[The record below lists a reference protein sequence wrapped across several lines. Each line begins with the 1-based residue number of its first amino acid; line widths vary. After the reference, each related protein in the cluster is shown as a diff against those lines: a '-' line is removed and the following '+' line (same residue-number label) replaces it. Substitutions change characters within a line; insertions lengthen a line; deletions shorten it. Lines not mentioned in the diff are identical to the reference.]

1 MEEYQIYQ
9 KLARLEA
16 TKNRLQIK
24 LTAVDSRISDLQ
36 KELEKDAPGIYSTTG
51 VYVIRSANRYKI
63 GYASNVHDRL
73 DQIQTGS
80 PFRCRIV
87 IFIPCEIERAMRLEA
102 HLHIHFSHKR
112 MIGEWFELNQVD
124 LKELLEICKSKH
136 HHDMFQKLFDESEWV
151 EKEPVIIPIKDAYAV
166 LKLIKEISNEE
177 QGLVPVSKVI
187 QRSLSI
193 GMLESETRKILDQI
207 RRDGDVFEP
216 RPGLLKLP

>member
-1 MEEYQIYQ
+1 MNVQMQICTFRWEAIEMEEYQIYQ

-51 VYVIRSANRYKI
+51 VYVIRTPLKRRESATPAPQR
-63 GYASNVHDRL
+63 
-73 DQIQTGS
+73 
-80 PFRCRIV
+80 
-87 IFIPCEIERAMRLEA
+87 
-102 HLHIHFSHKR
+102 
-112 MIGEWFELNQVD
+112 
-124 LKELLEICKSKH
+124 
-136 HHDMFQKLFDESEWV
+136 
-151 EKEPVIIPIKDAYAV
+151 V

-177 QGLVPVSKVI
+177 QGLAPVSKVI

>member
-51 VYVIRSANRYKI
+51 VYVIRTPLKRRESATPAPQR
-63 GYASNVHDRL
+63 
-73 DQIQTGS
+73 
-80 PFRCRIV
+80 
-87 IFIPCEIERAMRLEA
+87 
-102 HLHIHFSHKR
+102 
-112 MIGEWFELNQVD
+112 
-124 LKELLEICKSKH
+124 
-136 HHDMFQKLFDESEWV
+136 
-151 EKEPVIIPIKDAYAV
+151 V

-177 QGLVPVSKVI
+177 QGLAPVSKVI

>member
-1 MEEYQIYQ
+1 MEEYQIYK

-24 LTAVDSRISDLQ
+24 LTAVNSRISDLH
-36 KELEKDAPGIYSTTG
+36 KELEKDAPEIYNTTG

-63 GYASNVHDRL
+63 GYASNVYDRL

-87 IFIPCEIERAMRLEA
+87 IFIPCNIPHAMKLEA
-102 HLHIHFSHKR
+102 HLHFHFSHKR
-112 MIGEWFELNQVD
+112 TVGEWFELNQVD
-124 LKELLEICKSKH
+124 LKELLDLCKSRH

-151 EKEPVIIPIKDAYAV
+151 EKEPVLIPIKDANAV

-177 QGLVPVSKVI
+177 QGPAPVSKVI
-187 QRSLSI
+187 QRSFSI